1 MRKKLIKKGQ
11 YAIPGG
17 ITNNTI
23 NWNDP
28 NIYDQLMKSV
38 GMDFSQPSTFSTGL
52 FNSKIS
58 TSNNLP
64 LPKPNMK
71 NVLSSSGLGVPQS
84 PDTSKIVSDLNSTL
98 FDTGFQNRMAKGQ
111 SDHMK
116 QMKSAQNKQKWGDF
130 KSNMKEFGSSGIGK
144 GADTISSLIPEQSNS
159 TLTNGLNSAHKGIS
173 DTLMSIPDPTGTTK
187 IIGGAMK
194 LQGMMNQGL
203 SAITGGASSI
213 KDPSNMADSILSSNF
228 LGMTPI
234 GLANSFTGENIKGNS
249 KALASMASSSGYGNS
264 DSLDSTKIGGVTNTF
279 NKLFG
284 KDLVTKRKT
293 DVLKINTE
301 NMKKANILQDN
312 KKQISARTQ
321 AIGNTG
327 MDNQKKLSGGLDYSV
342 LTAKKGATLQDIRN
356 YIKVRNIEKE
366 VAQNPNLDDNLEKIE
381 VSKFQNG
388 GSLIPSGALHKNKHK
403 IESIN
408 PELDGE
414 ITKKGIP
421 VISYAEKGDVLE
433 FENDG
438 KTPKVLAEGGEVI
451 QHAEIEVGEIILN
464 ISLTKKLIEL
474 MNKGTNDDMIHA
486 GKLLAKEI
494 MEDTTDNTGLIE
506 KTIGNE
512 D

>member
-1 MRKKLIKKGQ
+1 MRKKLIKKGE

-23 NWNDP
+23 NWSDP
-28 NIYDQLMKSV
+28 NIYNQLMKSV
-38 GMDFSQPSTFSTGL
+38 GMDFSQPSTFSAGL
-52 FNSKIS
+52 FNPKIS
-58 TSNNLP
+58 ASNNLP
-64 LPKPNMK
+64 LPKANME

-84 PDTSKIVSDLNSTL
+84 PDINKITTEGVTKLNSMSAPT
-98 FDTGFQNRMAKGQ
+98 D
-111 SDHMK
+111 S

-130 KSNMKEFGSSGIGK
+130 KSNMKEFGSSDLGK
-144 GADTISSLIPEQSNS
+144 GMIDLGVNAGLDLGLTALGKESDALDGGVNAIADVAGNLDYVVP
-159 TLTNGLNSAHKGIS
+159 GLG
-173 DTLMSIPDPTGTTK
+173 TGVKYGLKALNFADKALGKTTK
-187 IIGGAMK
+187 
-194 LQGMMNQGL
+194 
-203 SAITGGASSI
+203 
-213 KDPSNMADSILSSNF
+213 
-228 LGMTPI
+228 
-234 GLANSFTGENIKGNS
+234 SF
-249 KALASMASSSGYGNS
+249 A
-264 DSLDSTKIGGVTNTF
+264 
-279 NKLFG
+279 
-284 KDLVTKRKT
+284 
-293 DVLKINTE
+293 
-301 NMKKANILQDN
+301 
-312 KKQISARTQ
+312 
-321 AIGNTG
+321 GNTG
-327 MDNQKKLSGGLDYSV
+327 LSGYQDFSTQGKQFRVSQTGARRRSEIETLGNKKMFTTAKTNADALLKKQQASIQASGNTGITNQSQLLGGQNYSV

-366 VAQNPNLDDNLEKIE
+366 VVQNPNLDDNLEKIE

-403 IESIN
+403 IESVN
-408 PELDGE
+408 SELDGE

-494 MEDTTDNTGLIE
+494 MENTTDNTDIME
-506 KTIGNE
+506 KMIDKENA
-512 D
+512 

>member
-11 YAIPGG
+11 GG
-17 ITNNTI
+17 LALLSN
-23 NWNDP
+23 
-28 NIYDQLMKSV
+28 QLMGQSS
-38 GMDFSQPSTFSTGL
+38 MNFSQPLTDL
-52 FNSKIS
+52 NDPMLDK
-58 TSNNLP
+58 
-64 LPKPNMK
+64 
-71 NVLSSSGLGVPQS
+71 LSSPMGNIKLNKLTTPNLVMKG
-84 PDTSKIVSDLNSTL
+84 PDTSKIVSGLNSTL

-130 KSNMKEFGSSGIGK
+130 KKGVGEFINSESGKTAGGILGSLTDSISANVGEGDRSMISSGLSTIGDV
-144 GADTISSLIPEQSNS
+144 AM
-159 TLTNGLNSAHKGIS
+159 GI
-173 DTLMSIPDPTGTTK
+173 DPVTG
-187 IIGGAMK
+187 MV
-194 LQGMMNQGL
+194 
-203 SAITGGASSI
+203 
-213 KDPSNMADSILSSNF
+213 
-228 LGMTPI
+228 
-234 GLANSFTGENIKGNS
+234 IKGLGLLNQATSKQTDTNINS
-249 KALASMASSSGYGNS
+249 GISGYGGTDINES
-264 DSLDSTKIGGVTNTF
+264 KTFDGFNRLIGNEQKYKAGLIGRKKLAMTGKTNAEGQ
-279 NKLFG
+279 L
-284 KDLVTKRKT
+284 
-293 DVLKINTE
+293 
-301 NMKKANILQDN
+301 
-312 KKQISARTQ
+312 KQIAARNQ

-356 YIKVRNIEKE
+356 YIKVRNIERE
-366 VAQNPNLDDNLEKIE
+366 VVQNPNLDDNLEKIE

-403 IESIN
+403 IESVN

-421 VISYAEKGDVLE
+421 VISYAEEGDVLE

-451 QHAEIEVGEIILN
+451 QHAEIEKDEVILN
-464 ISLTKKLIEL
+464 LSLTKKLIEL
-474 MNKGTNDDMIHA
+474 MKKDTPEAMIEA
-486 GKLLAKEI
+486 GKILAREL

>member
-1 MRKKLIKKGQ
+1 MHKKLIKKGQ
-11 YAIPGG
+11 GG
-17 ITNNTI
+17 LALFSN
-23 NWNDP
+23 
-28 NIYDQLMKSV
+28 QLMGQSS
-38 GMDFSQPSTFSTGL
+38 MNFSQPLTDL
-52 FNSKIS
+52 NDPMIDK
-58 TSNNLP
+58 
-64 LPKPNMK
+64 
-71 NVLSSSGLGVPQS
+71 LSSPMGNIKLNKITTPNLVMKG
-84 PDTSKIVSDLNSTL
+84 PDTSKIVSGLNSTL
-98 FDTGFQNRMAKGQ
+98 FDTGFQNRIAKGQ

-116 QMKSAQNKQKWGDF
+116 QMKSTQNKQKWGDF
-130 KSNMKEFGSSGIGK
+130 KSNMKEFGSSGVGK

-159 TLTNGLNSAHKGIS
+159 TLTKGLNSAHKGIS

-234 GLANSFTGENIKGNS
+234 GLANSFTGENVKGNS
-249 KALASMASSSGYGNS
+249 KALTSMASSSSYGDS
-264 DSLDSTKIGGVTNTF
+264 GSLDSTKIGGVTNIF

-293 DVLKINTE
+293 DVLKINAE

-312 KKQISARTQ
+312 KKQIAARTQ

-327 MDNQKKLSGGLDYSV
+327 ITNQTQLAGGQDYSV

-403 IESIN
+403 IESVN
-408 PELDGE
+408 SDLDGE

-451 QHAEIEVGEIILN
+451 QHAEIEKDEVILN
-464 ISLTKKLIEL
+464 LSLTKKLIEL
-474 MNKGTNDDMIHA
+474 MKKDTPEAMIEA
-486 GKLLAKEI
+486 GKILAREL

>member
-1 MRKKLIKKGQ
+1 MRKQLIKKGE
-11 YAIPGG
+11 GG
-17 ITNNTI
+17 FALLSN
-23 NWNDP
+23 
-28 NIYDQLMKSV
+28 QLMQNA
-38 GMDFSQPSTFSTGL
+38 GMNYLQPSIYPDWIKKSNNLNNL
-52 FNSKIS
+52 FDNQIK
-58 TSNNLP
+58 TSNNLSP
-64 LPKPNMK
+64 FLTSN
-71 NVLSSSGLGVPQS
+71 
-84 PDTSKIVSDLNSTL
+84 PDTNKIVSGLNSQL
-98 FDTGFQNRMAKGQ
+98 NDKNFQNRMTQGQ
-111 SDHMK
+111 NDYSK
-116 QMKSAQNKQKWGDF
+116 EIKSADSAKKWLNF
-130 KSNMKEFGSSGIGK
+130 KTNTSEFAKSDLGK
-144 GADTISSLIPEQSNS
+144 NL
-159 TLTNGLNSAHKGIS
+159 
-173 DTLMSIPDPTGTTK
+173 
-187 IIGGAMK
+187 
-194 LQGMMNQGL
+194 
-203 SAITGGASSI
+203 
-213 KDPSNMADSILSSNF
+213 
-228 LGMTPI
+228 
-234 GLANSFTGENIKGNS
+234 
-249 KALASMASSSGYGNS
+249 
-264 DSLDSTKIGGVTNTF
+264 IGGVVDGASN
-279 NKLFG
+279 LGLAALG
-284 KDLVTKRKT
+284 KQPDALSGG
-293 DVLKINTE
+293 INTIA
-301 NMKKANILQDN
+301 NVAGNLDYIVPGLGTGIKYGLKALNFADKALGKTTKSFAGNTGLSGYQDFSTQGKQFRVSQTGARRRSEIETLGN
-312 KKQISARTQ
+312 KKMFTTAKTNADALLKKQQASIQ

-327 MDNQKKLSGGLDYSV
+327 ITNQNQLLGGQNYSV

-403 IESIN
+403 IESVN

-438 KTPKVLAEGGEVI
+438 KTPKVLAKGGEVI

-486 GKLLAKEI
+486 GKLLAREL